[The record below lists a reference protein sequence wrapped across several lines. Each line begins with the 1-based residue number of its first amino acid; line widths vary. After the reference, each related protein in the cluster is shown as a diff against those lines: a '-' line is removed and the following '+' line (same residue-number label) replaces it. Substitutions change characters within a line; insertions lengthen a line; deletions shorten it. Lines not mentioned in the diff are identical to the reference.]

1 MATLFEIA
9 LVGVGAAAV
18 LIGSWTIATGHSP
31 GWVWLARNPTDRY
44 SRLWGIAALLLGL
57 GAVIVVISW
66 SSPYR
71 LPAGPAVGFGLH
83 LVVHKVEGGLH
94 RQLEPPVSPRSDD
107 VRWEDRGE
115 ETAR

>member
-1 MATLFEIA
+1 MSTAQVMATLFEIA

-71 LPAGPAVGFGLH
+71 LPAGPAVGFGLQVIAVGIW
-83 LVVHKVEGGLH
+83 LYI
-94 RQLEPPVSPRSDD
+94 RSKAGFI
-107 VRWEDRGE
+107 ES
-115 ETAR
+115 